1 MQLAHLRDSEGKRK
15 LRDFHQS
22 TELNVGAA
30 VTKPQVYG
38 LAGNVLPVKST
49 PKNPAALS
57 VPGRK
62 QLFGS
67 AKPNLTLGVLC
78 PAPLQST
85 LVLNSRKQKFP

>member
-15 LRDFHQS
+15 LSDLHQS
-22 TELNVGAA
+22 TELNVGTA
-30 VTKPQVYG
+30 VNKPQVYG
-38 LAGNVLPVKST
+38 LAGNILPAKST

-67 AKPNLTLGVLC
+67 AKPNPTLGVLC
-78 PAPLQST
+78 PVPLQST
-85 LVLNSRKQKFP
+85 LVLDSRKQKIP